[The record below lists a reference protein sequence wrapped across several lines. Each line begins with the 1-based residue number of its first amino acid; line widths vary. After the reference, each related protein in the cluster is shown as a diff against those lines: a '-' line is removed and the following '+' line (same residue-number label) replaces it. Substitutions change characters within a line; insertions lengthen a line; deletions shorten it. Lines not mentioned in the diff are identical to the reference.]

1 MLAKGNARIC
11 ALGDHCGIST
21 AATFCHVKHFIS
33 TFLQPT
39 KRDRPILHTSSGDP
53 PALQHSRTS
62 HNRRA
67 RRRGRSGLSG
77 VNGHGPALAAEV
89 GGSGQTP
96 GGALHR
102 RGQRAG
108 LSGGGKPGHPGAS
121 PLLFPPQRTEE
132 AAAPLPGSHFP
143 REPRPP
149 RGSSPTPVLTALRG
163 GDAAQPPR
171 RAASTS
177 ASARRGRR
185 AAPGCRRG
193 GRGASRA
200 EYRGAR
206 ARAPPGGREDR
217 AARSLG
223 GECVEPARTFTPTV
237 DSCLSAQGHGAKGD
251 NIYEF
256 QIEFLEPVEPKPV
269 CRVTQRQLNITVQK
283 KESNWWER
291 LTKQE
296 KRPLFLA
303 PDFDRWLDESDAEME
318 LKEKEEEKINK
329 MKIESRVPKDPFKH
343 LKKGYLIMYNL
354 VQFLGF
360 SWIFV
365 NMTVRLFILGKDSFY
380 DTFHTIADMMYFCQT
395 LALMEIVNSLIG
407 LVRSPLIPAVVQIF
421 GRNFILF
428 VVLGSVEEMQSK
440 AVVFFV
446 FYFWSIIELFR
457 YPYYMLSCIG
467 IEWKP
472 LTWLRYTAWI
482 PLYPL
487 GGLAEA
493 VCIVQSIPIFSE
505 TGKFSLGLPN
515 PLNVTIQFS
524 FLLQIY
530 LIALF
535 LGVFVN
541 FRHLYKQRKQHL
553 GPKKRK
559 MK

>member
-1 MLAKGNARIC
+1 MAGPSLRP
-11 ALGDHCGIST
+11 
-21 AATFCHVKHFIS
+21 HVHWAQRHRELYLRVELSDVQHPDIAITDNVLHF
-33 TFLQPT
+33 
-39 KRDRPILHTSSGDP
+39 K
-53 PALQHSRTS
+53 
-62 HNRRA
+62 
-67 RRRGRSGLSG
+67 
-77 VNGHGPALAAEV
+77 
-89 GGSGQTP
+89 
-96 GGALHR
+96 
-102 RGQRAG
+102 
-108 LSGGGKPGHPGAS
+108 
-121 PLLFPPQRTEE
+121 
-132 AAAPLPGSHFP
+132 
-143 REPRPP
+143 
-149 RGSSPTPVLTALRG
+149 
-163 GDAAQPPR
+163 
-171 RAASTS
+171 
-177 ASARRGRR
+177 
-185 AAPGCRRG
+185 
-193 GRGASRA
+193 
-200 EYRGAR
+200 
-206 ARAPPGGREDR
+206 
-217 AARSLG
+217 
-223 GECVEPARTFTPTV
+223 
-237 DSCLSAQGHGAKGD
+237 AQGHGAKGD

-329 MKIESRVPKDPFKH
+329 MKIESRVPKDH
-343 LKKGYLIMYNL
+343 
-354 VQFLGF
+354 
-360 SWIFV
+360 
-365 NMTVRLFILGKDSFY
+365 SFY

-395 LALMEIVNSLIG
+395 LALMEIMNSLIG
-407 LVRSPLIPAVVQIF
+407 LVRSPLIPAVMQVF

-428 VVLGSVEEMQSK
+428 VVLGSLEEMQSK
-440 AVVFFV
+440 PVVFFV

-472 LTWLRYTAWI
+472 LTWLRYTTWI

-493 VCIVQSIPIFSE
+493 VCIIQSIPIFSE
-505 TGKFSLGLPN
+505 TGKYSLGLPN

>member
-1 MLAKGNARIC
+1 M
-11 ALGDHCGIST
+11 
-21 AATFCHVKHFIS
+21 
-33 TFLQPT
+33 
-39 KRDRPILHTSSGDP
+39 
-53 PALQHSRTS
+53 
-62 HNRRA
+62 
-67 RRRGRSGLSG
+67 
-77 VNGHGPALAAEV
+77 
-89 GGSGQTP
+89 
-96 GGALHR
+96 
-102 RGQRAG
+102 
-108 LSGGGKPGHPGAS
+108 
-121 PLLFPPQRTEE
+121 
-132 AAAPLPGSHFP
+132 
-143 REPRPP
+143 
-149 RGSSPTPVLTALRG
+149 
-163 GDAAQPPR
+163 
-171 RAASTS
+171 
-177 ASARRGRR
+177 
-185 AAPGCRRG
+185 GCRG
-193 GRGASRA
+193 GRDQGVPRRGVPGPRRYPWWKGPSSVLGAGHVWIRHDTHPSTNPCIP
-200 EYRGAR
+200 
-206 ARAPPGGREDR
+206 APVMI
-217 AARSLG
+217 A
-223 GECVEPARTFTPTV
+223 
-237 DSCLSAQGHGAKGD
+237 AQGHGAKGD

-256 QIEFLEPVEPKPV
+256 QIEFLEPVEPKPI

-395 LALMEIVNSLIG
+395 LALMEIMNSLIG
-407 LVRSPLIPAVVQIF
+407 LVRSPLIPAVLQVF

-428 VVLGSVEEMQSK
+428 VVIGSVEEMQSK
-440 AVVFFV
+440 PVVFFI
-446 FYFWSIIELFR
+446 FYFWSITELFR

-472 LTWLRYTAWI
+472 LTWLRYTTWI

-487 GGLAEA
+487 GGLAE
-493 VCIVQSIPIFSE
+493 
-505 TGKFSLGLPN
+505 
-515 PLNVTIQFS
+515 
-524 FLLQIY
+524 
-530 LIALF
+530 
-535 LGVFVN
+535 GVFVN

>member
-1 MLAKGNARIC
+1 
-11 ALGDHCGIST
+11 
-21 AATFCHVKHFIS
+21 
-33 TFLQPT
+33 
-39 KRDRPILHTSSGDP
+39 
-53 PALQHSRTS
+53 
-62 HNRRA
+62 
-67 RRRGRSGLSG
+67 
-77 VNGHGPALAAEV
+77 
-89 GGSGQTP
+89 
-96 GGALHR
+96 
-102 RGQRAG
+102 
-108 LSGGGKPGHPGAS
+108 
-121 PLLFPPQRTEE
+121 
-132 AAAPLPGSHFP
+132 
-143 REPRPP
+143 
-149 RGSSPTPVLTALRG
+149 
-163 GDAAQPPR
+163 
-171 RAASTS
+171 
-177 ASARRGRR
+177 
-185 AAPGCRRG
+185 
-193 GRGASRA
+193 
-200 EYRGAR
+200 
-206 ARAPPGGREDR
+206 
-217 AARSLG
+217 
-223 GECVEPARTFTPTV
+223 
-237 DSCLSAQGHGAKGD
+237 AQGHGAKGD

-283 KESNWWER
+283 KESI
-291 LTKQE
+291 
-296 KRPLFLA
+296 
-303 PDFDRWLDESDAEME
+303 DESDAEME

-365 NMTVRLFILGKDSFY
+365 NMTVRLFILGKGNFLCLTDSFY
-380 DTFHTIADMMYFCQT
+380 DTFHTISDMMYFCQT
-395 LALMEIVNSLIG
+395 LALMEIMNSLIG
-407 LVRSPLIPAVVQIF
+407 LVRSPLIPAVMQVF
-421 GRNFILF
+421 GRNFVLF
-428 VVLGSVEEMQSK
+428 VILGSLEEMQSK
-440 AVVFFV
+440 PAVFFV

-535 LGVFVN
+535 LGVSVN

>member
-1 MLAKGNARIC
+1 TLF
-11 ALGDHCGIST
+11 
-21 AATFCHVKHFIS
+21 ATVIK
-33 TFLQPT
+33 
-39 KRDRPILHTSSGDP
+39 
-53 PALQHSRTS
+53 
-62 HNRRA
+62 
-67 RRRGRSGLSG
+67 
-77 VNGHGPALAAEV
+77 
-89 GGSGQTP
+89 
-96 GGALHR
+96 ALHR
-102 RGQRAG
+102 E
-108 LSGGGKPGHPGAS
+108 L
-121 PLLFPPQRTEE
+121 
-132 AAAPLPGSHFP
+132 
-143 REPRPP
+143 
-149 RGSSPTPVLTALRG
+149 AL
-163 GDAAQPPR
+163 D
-171 RAASTS
+171 
-177 ASARRGRR
+177 
-185 AAPGCRRG
+185 
-193 GRGASRA
+193 
-200 EYRGAR
+200 
-206 ARAPPGGREDR
+206 
-217 AARSLG
+217 LK
-223 GECVEPARTFTPTV
+223 
-237 DSCLSAQGHGAKGD
+237 AQGHGAKGD

-329 MKIESRVPKDPFKH
+329 MKIESRVPKDPFRH

-380 DTFHTIADMMYFCQT
+380 DTFHTISDMMYFCQT
-395 LALMEIVNSLIG
+395 LALMEIMNSLIG
-407 LVRSPLIPAVVQIF
+407 LVRSPLLPAVLQIF

-428 VVLGSVEEMQSK
+428 VILGSLEEMQSK
-440 AVVFFV
+440 PVVFFI

-472 LTWLRYTAWI
+472 LTWLRYSTWI

-524 FLLQIY
+524 FLLQLY

>member
-1 MLAKGNARIC
+1 MAGPSLRP
-11 ALGDHCGIST
+11 
-21 AATFCHVKHFIS
+21 HVHWAQRHRELFLRVDLSDVRNPDIAITDNVLHF
-33 TFLQPT
+33 
-39 KRDRPILHTSSGDP
+39 R
-53 PALQHSRTS
+53 
-62 HNRRA
+62 
-67 RRRGRSGLSG
+67 
-77 VNGHGPALAAEV
+77 
-89 GGSGQTP
+89 
-96 GGALHR
+96 
-102 RGQRAG
+102 
-108 LSGGGKPGHPGAS
+108 
-121 PLLFPPQRTEE
+121 
-132 AAAPLPGSHFP
+132 
-143 REPRPP
+143 
-149 RGSSPTPVLTALRG
+149 
-163 GDAAQPPR
+163 
-171 RAASTS
+171 
-177 ASARRGRR
+177 
-185 AAPGCRRG
+185 
-193 GRGASRA
+193 
-200 EYRGAR
+200 
-206 ARAPPGGREDR
+206 
-217 AARSLG
+217 
-223 GECVEPARTFTPTV
+223 
-237 DSCLSAQGHGAKGD
+237 AQGHGAKGD

-256 QIEFLEPVEPKPV
+256 EIEFLEPVEPKPV
-269 CRVTQRQLNITVQK
+269 CRMTQRQLNITVQK

-365 NMTVRLFILGKDSFY
+365 NMTVRLFILGKGNCCEFKIRPIKNLCNYASCFSQIQLESCYHKLCYCTSFLSMEMHLFSKMVGFLCLTDSFY
-380 DTFHTIADMMYFCQT
+380 DTFHTISDMMYFCQT
-395 LALMEIVNSLIG
+395 LALMEIMNSLIG
-407 LVRSPLIPAVVQIF
+407 LVRSPLIPSVVQAF
-421 GRNFILF
+421 GRNLVLF
-428 VVLGSVEEMQSK
+428 VILGSLEEMQSK
-440 AVVFFV
+440 PVVFFI
-446 FYFWSIIELFR
+446 FYFWSISELFR

-472 LTWLRYTAWI
+472 LTWLRYTVWI

-515 PLNVTIQFS
+515 PLNVTIQFP
-524 FLLQIY
+524 FVLQIY

-535 LGVFVN
+535 LGKYLILFLRLFVN

>member
-1 MLAKGNARIC
+1 MNFARAMWKAIGEVPLRELLRERGVAFLKVSPKSMLPFFSLISSKD
-11 ALGDHCGIST
+11 LGHIIIT
-21 AATFCHVKHFIS
+21 M
-33 TFLQPT
+33 
-39 KRDRPILHTSSGDP
+39 
-53 PALQHSRTS
+53 
-62 HNRRA
+62 
-67 RRRGRSGLSG
+67 
-77 VNGHGPALAAEV
+77 
-89 GGSGQTP
+89 
-96 GGALHR
+96 
-102 RGQRAG
+102 
-108 LSGGGKPGHPGAS
+108 
-121 PLLFPPQRTEE
+121 
-132 AAAPLPGSHFP
+132 
-143 REPRPP
+143 RPP
-149 RGSSPTPVLTALRG
+149 LSEDLW
-163 GDAAQPPR
+163 
-171 RAASTS
+171 
-177 ASARRGRR
+177 RRGRR
-185 AAPGCRRG
+185 T
-193 GRGASRA
+193 GANTKANSLRA
-200 EYRGAR
+200 K
-206 ARAPPGGREDR
+206 
-217 AARSLG
+217 SG
-223 GECVEPARTFTPTV
+223 GEAHLRDWTSHANPDITIADNVLRFK
-237 DSCLSAQGHGAKGD
+237 AQGHGAKGD

-365 NMTVRLFILGKDSFY
+365 NMTVRLFILGTDSFY

-395 LALMEIVNSLIG
+395 LALMEIMNSLIG
-407 LVRSPLIPAVVQIF
+407 LVRSPLRPTVAQIF
-421 GRNFILF
+421 GRNFVLF
-428 VVLGSVEEMQSK
+428 VVLGSLEEMQSK
-440 AVVFFV
+440 PVVFFI

-493 VCIVQSIPIFSE
+493 VCIIQSIPIFSE

-535 LGVFVN
+535 LGVYIN
-541 FRHLYKQRKQHL
+541 FHHLYKQRKQHL

>member
-1 MLAKGNARIC
+1 MVR
-11 ALGDHCGIST
+11 
-21 AATFCHVKHFIS
+21 
-33 TFLQPT
+33 
-39 KRDRPILHTSSGDP
+39 RDRGGFSQPRSRRGSMTPIRAPEGARPWPPRPP
-53 PALQHSRTS
+53 PAA
-62 HNRRA
+62 RA
-67 RRRGRSGLSG
+67 GAGPPGGVGVRRRGRR
-77 VNGHGPALAAEV
+77 GPV
-89 GGSGQTP
+89 
-96 GGALHR
+96 
-102 RGQRAG
+102 RAG
-108 LSGGGKPGHPGAS
+108 TMAGPSLRPHVHWAQRHRELFLRVDLSDVRNPDITITDNV
-121 PLLFPPQRTEE
+121 L
-132 AAAPLPGSHFP
+132 HF
-143 REPRPP
+143 R
-149 RGSSPTPVLTALRG
+149 
-163 GDAAQPPR
+163 
-171 RAASTS
+171 
-177 ASARRGRR
+177 
-185 AAPGCRRG
+185 
-193 GRGASRA
+193 
-200 EYRGAR
+200 
-206 ARAPPGGREDR
+206 
-217 AARSLG
+217 
-223 GECVEPARTFTPTV
+223 
-237 DSCLSAQGHGAKGD
+237 AQGHGAKGD

-256 QIEFLEPVEPKPV
+256 EIEFLEPVEPKPV
-269 CRVTQRQLNITVQK
+269 CRMTQRQLNITVQK

-343 LKKGYLIMYNL
+343 LKKGYLVMYNL

-380 DTFHTIADMMYFCQT
+380 DTFHTISDMMYFCQT
-395 LALMEIVNSLIG
+395 LALMEIMNSLIG
-407 LVRSPLIPAVVQIF
+407 LVRSPLIPSVVQVF
-421 GRNFILF
+421 GRNFVLF
-428 VVLGSVEEMQSK
+428 VILGSLEEMQSK
-440 AVVFFV
+440 PVVFFI

-457 YPYYMLSCIG
+457 YPYYMLSSIG

-472 LTWLRYTAWI
+472 LTWLRYTVWI

-515 PLNVTIQFS
+515 PLNVTIQFP
-524 FLLQIY
+524 FVLQIY

-535 LGVFVN
+535 LGLFVN

>member
-1 MLAKGNARIC
+1 MLVQGNVRIC
-11 ALGDHCGIST
+11 LPGYHGGIST
-21 AATFCHVKHFIS
+21 AATFRHVKRFIF
-33 TFLQPT
+33 TFLQPR
-39 KRDRPILHTSSGDP
+39 KSDRPILHTSSDP
-53 PALQHSRTS
+53 PALQH
-62 HNRRA
+62 RRA
-67 RRRGRSGLSG
+67 PRIRRVRQKGRIFPFTKTLFAT
-77 VNGHGPALAAEV
+77 VIKPLHREPALN
-89 GGSGQTP
+89 
-96 GGALHR
+96 L
-102 RGQRAG
+102 
-108 LSGGGKPGHPGAS
+108 K
-121 PLLFPPQRTEE
+121 
-132 AAAPLPGSHFP
+132 
-143 REPRPP
+143 
-149 RGSSPTPVLTALRG
+149 
-163 GDAAQPPR
+163 
-171 RAASTS
+171 
-177 ASARRGRR
+177 
-185 AAPGCRRG
+185 
-193 GRGASRA
+193 
-200 EYRGAR
+200 
-206 ARAPPGGREDR
+206 
-217 AARSLG
+217 
-223 GECVEPARTFTPTV
+223 
-237 DSCLSAQGHGAKGD
+237 AQGHGAKGD

-283 KESNWWER
+283 KESI
-291 LTKQE
+291 
-296 KRPLFLA
+296 
-303 PDFDRWLDESDAEME
+303 DESDAEME

-380 DTFHTIADMMYFCQT
+380 DTFHTISDMMYFCQT
-395 LALMEIVNSLIG
+395 LALMEIMNSLIG
-407 LVRSPLIPAVVQIF
+407 LVRSPLIPAVMQVF
-421 GRNFILF
+421 GRNFVLF
-428 VVLGSVEEMQSK
+428 VILGSLEEMQSK
-440 AVVFFV
+440 PAVFFV

-535 LGVFVN
+535 LGVSVN

>member
-1 MLAKGNARIC
+1 MAGPSLRP
-11 ALGDHCGIST
+11 
-21 AATFCHVKHFIS
+21 HVHWAQRHRELFLRVDLSDVRNPDITITDNVLHF
-33 TFLQPT
+33 
-39 KRDRPILHTSSGDP
+39 R
-53 PALQHSRTS
+53 
-62 HNRRA
+62 
-67 RRRGRSGLSG
+67 
-77 VNGHGPALAAEV
+77 
-89 GGSGQTP
+89 
-96 GGALHR
+96 
-102 RGQRAG
+102 
-108 LSGGGKPGHPGAS
+108 
-121 PLLFPPQRTEE
+121 
-132 AAAPLPGSHFP
+132 
-143 REPRPP
+143 
-149 RGSSPTPVLTALRG
+149 
-163 GDAAQPPR
+163 
-171 RAASTS
+171 
-177 ASARRGRR
+177 
-185 AAPGCRRG
+185 
-193 GRGASRA
+193 
-200 EYRGAR
+200 
-206 ARAPPGGREDR
+206 
-217 AARSLG
+217 
-223 GECVEPARTFTPTV
+223 
-237 DSCLSAQGHGAKGD
+237 AQGHGAKGD

-256 QIEFLEPVEPKPV
+256 EIEFLEPVEPKPV
-269 CRVTQRQLNITVQK
+269 CRMTQRQLNITVQK

-318 LKEKEEEKINK
+318 LKEKVSPEEEKINK

-380 DTFHTIADMMYFCQT
+380 DTFHTISDMMYFCQT
-395 LALMEIVNSLIG
+395 LALMEIMNSLIG
-407 LVRSPLIPAVVQIF
+407 LVRSPLIPSVVQVF
-421 GRNFILF
+421 GRNFVLF
-428 VVLGSVEEMQSK
+428 VILGTLEEMQSK
-440 AVVFFV
+440 PVVFFI
-446 FYFWSIIELFR
+446 FYFWSITELFR

-472 LTWLRYTAWI
+472 LTWLRYTVWI

-515 PLNVTIQFS
+515 PLNVTIQFP
-524 FLLQIY
+524 FVLQIY

>member
-1 MLAKGNARIC
+1 MHHPGNATSPASRSQGVVFTWGSVYGVEIKPGVQLFRAVLGTRPFGTPDPLGPTTLWDPRIPC
-11 ALGDHCGIST
+11 RWGCELAGT
-21 AATFCHVKHFIS
+21 
-33 TFLQPT
+33 
-39 KRDRPILHTSSGDP
+39 
-53 PALQHSRTS
+53 PALT
-62 HNRRA
+62 
-67 RRRGRSGLSG
+67 
-77 VNGHGPALAAEV
+77 VN
-89 GGSGQTP
+89 S
-96 GGALHR
+96 
-102 RGQRAG
+102 
-108 LSGGGKPGHPGAS
+108 S
-121 PLLFPPQRTEE
+121 LL
-132 AAAPLPGSHFP
+132 
-143 REPRPP
+143 
-149 RGSSPTPVLTALRG
+149 
-163 GDAAQPPR
+163 
-171 RAASTS
+171 
-177 ASARRGRR
+177 
-185 AAPGCRRG
+185 
-193 GRGASRA
+193 
-200 EYRGAR
+200 
-206 ARAPPGGREDR
+206 
-217 AARSLG
+217 
-223 GECVEPARTFTPTV
+223 
-237 DSCLSAQGHGAKGD
+237 AQGHGAKGD

-256 QIEFLEPVEPKPV
+256 QIEFLELVEPKPV

-283 KESNWWER
+283 KESNWW
-291 LTKQE
+291 
-296 KRPLFLA
+296 
-303 PDFDRWLDESDAEME
+303 DRWLDESDAEME

-365 NMTVRLFILGKDSFY
+365 NMTVRLFILGKDSFH
-380 DTFHTIADMMYFCQT
+380 DTFHTISDMMYFCQT

-428 VVLGSVEEMQSK
+428 VVLGSLEEMQSK
-440 AVVFFV
+440 PVVFFI

-472 LTWLRYTAWI
+472 LTWLRYTTWI

-493 VCIVQSIPIFSE
+493 VCIIQSIPIFSE

-524 FLLQIY
+524 FLLQLY

>member
-1 MLAKGNARIC
+1 MAGPSLRP
-11 ALGDHCGIST
+11 
-21 AATFCHVKHFIS
+21 HVHWAQRHREL
-33 TFLQPT
+33 FL
-39 KRDRPILHTSSGDP
+39 RVE
-53 PALQHSRTS
+53 
-62 HNRRA
+62 
-67 RRRGRSGLSG
+67 LSDVRNLTLT
-77 VNGHGPALAAEV
+77 VN
-89 GGSGQTP
+89 
-96 GGALHR
+96 
-102 RGQRAG
+102 
-108 LSGGGKPGHPGAS
+108 
-121 PLLFPPQRTEE
+121 
-132 AAAPLPGSHFP
+132 
-143 REPRPP
+143 
-149 RGSSPTPVLTALRG
+149 
-163 GDAAQPPR
+163 
-171 RAASTS
+171 
-177 ASARRGRR
+177 
-185 AAPGCRRG
+185 
-193 GRGASRA
+193 
-200 EYRGAR
+200 
-206 ARAPPGGREDR
+206 
-217 AARSLG
+217 
-223 GECVEPARTFTPTV
+223 
-237 DSCLSAQGHGAKGD
+237 SCLLAQGHGAKGD

-256 QIEFLEPVEPKPV
+256 EIEFLEPVEPKPV
-269 CRVTQRQLNITVQK
+269 CRMTQRQLNITVQK

-365 NMTVRLFILGKDSFY
+365 NMTVRLFILGKGNMEIHLFSKMVGFLCLTDSFY
-380 DTFHTIADMMYFCQT
+380 DTFHTISDMMYFCQT
-395 LALMEIVNSLIG
+395 LALMEIMNSLIG
-407 LVRSPLIPAVVQIF
+407 LVRSPLIPAIVQVF
-421 GRNFILF
+421 GRNFVLF
-428 VVLGSVEEMQSK
+428 VILGSLEEMQSK
-440 AVVFFV
+440 PVVFFI
-446 FYFWSIIELFR
+446 FYFWSISELFR

-472 LTWLRYTAWI
+472 LTWLRYTVWI

-515 PLNVTIQFS
+515 PLNVTIQFP
-524 FLLQIY
+524 FVLQIY

-535 LGVFVN
+535 LGLFVN
-541 FRHLYKQRKQHL
+541 FRHLYKQRKHHL

>member
-1 MLAKGNARIC
+1 MAGVSLRPHVHWAQRHRELYLRVELSDVQNPDIAITDNVLHFKAR
-11 ALGDHCGIST
+11 
-21 AATFCHVKHFIS
+21 
-33 TFLQPT
+33 
-39 KRDRPILHTSSGDP
+39 
-53 PALQHSRTS
+53 
-62 HNRRA
+62 
-67 RRRGRSGLSG
+67 
-77 VNGHGPALAAEV
+77 
-89 GGSGQTP
+89 
-96 GGALHR
+96 
-102 RGQRAG
+102 
-108 LSGGGKPGHPGAS
+108 
-121 PLLFPPQRTEE
+121 
-132 AAAPLPGSHFP
+132 
-143 REPRPP
+143 
-149 RGSSPTPVLTALRG
+149 
-163 GDAAQPPR
+163 
-171 RAASTS
+171 
-177 ASARRGRR
+177 
-185 AAPGCRRG
+185 
-193 GRGASRA
+193 
-200 EYRGAR
+200 
-206 ARAPPGGREDR
+206 
-217 AARSLG
+217 
-223 GECVEPARTFTPTV
+223 
-237 DSCLSAQGHGAKGD
+237 GHGAKGD

-329 MKIESRVPKDPFKH
+329 MKIESRVPKDPFRH

-380 DTFHTIADMMYFCQT
+380 DTFHTISDMMYFCQT
-395 LALMEIVNSLIG
+395 LALMEIMNSLIG
-407 LVRSPLIPAVVQIF
+407 LVRSPLIPAVLQIF

-428 VVLGSVEEMQSK
+428 VVLGSLEEMQSK
-440 AVVFFV
+440 PVVFFL

-472 LTWLRYTAWI
+472 LTWLRYTTWI

-524 FLLQIY
+524 FLLQLY

-541 FRHLYKQRKQHL
+541 FRHLYKQRKHHL